1 MPIWEEVQVEDV
13 SVLKDIM
20 VLRKDSD
27 ISLQYNRIPITAEK
41 PPDYTD
47 LKDFIEV
54 VLRTPPNTPIVVN
67 CQLGRGRSTL
77 ASVVLVLI
85 REWLQFHRPNSQAAR
100 INRSLSTS
108 TTMMEV
114 IRPSPDRYSY
124 QVINSASALELAHDC
139 LVTR

>member
-27 ISLQYNRIPITAEK
+27 ISLQYNRIPMTAEK

-77 ASVVLVLI
+77 ASVILVLL
-85 REWLQFHRPNSQAAR
+85 REWLQLHRPNSATR
-100 INRSLSTS
+100 INRSLSMS
-108 TTMMEV
+108 TTMMEA

-124 QVINSASALELAHDC
+124 QVINSASALELVHDC